1 MCYRCGR
8 VSAGVTAKLE
18 QRDRLAEC
26 LCPALAPLLVSYL
39 PHRCDSDPRDDR
51 QFRGGRVS
59 CAHSCRQF
67 SPWLLG
73 PVSLNRNVWK
83 GRILCSSQKTGS
95 KERDKKGPG
104 TGYPQSPAPVLL
116 PLARP
121 YDLMFPRLPKPYHQQ
136 RPSPQH
142 MRLLGKRGRGTW
154 YPKHKRSQVFHL
166 NFSLP
171 CLSCTVCT
179 YSLCSALLS
188 KHDKCPFLGT
198 EPTGSRVALTTSW
211 T

>member
-18 QRDRLAEC
+18 QRDCLAEC
-26 LCPALAPLLVSYL
+26 LCPALAPFLVSYL
-39 PHRCDSDPRDDR
+39 PHHCDSDPRDDR
-51 QFRGGRVS
+51 QFRGGSVS

-83 GRILCSSQKTGS
+83 GRTVHLTEDREQRER
-95 KERDKKGPG
+95 KEGARNKIP
-104 TGYPQSPAPVLL
+104 PQSPTPVLL

-142 MRLLGKRGRGTW
+142 MRLFGKRRRGTW
-154 YPKHKRSQVFHL
+154 YPKHKRSQVFPL

-171 CLSCTVCT
+171 DLSCTVYT
-179 YSLCSALLS
+179 YSLCPALLS

>member
-1 MCYRCGR
+1 MCSQLQTVQSMVAWPCEP
-8 VSAGVTAKLE
+8 E
-18 QRDRLAEC
+18 QEC
-26 LCPALAPLLVSYL
+26 VEGEDCS
-39 PHRCDSDPRDDR
+39 PHRR
-51 QFRGGRVS
+51 QGAKREKRGG
-59 CAHSCRQF
+59 Q
-67 SPWLLG
+67 G
-73 PVSLNRNVWK
+73 
-83 GRILCSSQKTGS
+83 QDT
-95 KERDKKGPG
+95 
-104 TGYPQSPAPVLL
+104 PQSPTPVLL

-142 MRLLGKRGRGTW
+142 MRLFWKRGRGTW
-154 YPKHKRSQVFHL
+154 YPKHKRSQVFPL

-171 CLSCTVCT
+171 CLSCTVYT